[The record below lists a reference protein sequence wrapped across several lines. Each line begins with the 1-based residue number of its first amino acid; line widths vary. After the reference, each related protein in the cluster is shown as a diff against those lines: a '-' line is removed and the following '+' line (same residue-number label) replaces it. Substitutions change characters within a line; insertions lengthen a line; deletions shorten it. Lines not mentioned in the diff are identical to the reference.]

1 MRKQF
6 LMASIGEEIK
16 QKKFSSEY
24 SKLMVNVLYTSS
36 WLNSLQSVVF
46 KDHKLTSQQFN
57 SLRILRGQYPE
68 AASVNLLKD
77 RMIDKM
83 SNVSRIVDKL
93 KVKDLVTRKP
103 CKHDRRQVDVKITE
117 KGLKVLEE
125 IDVELVKW
133 EENLHAISIEE
144 AKTLNILLDKW
155 RG

>member
-1 MRKQF
+1 
-6 LMASIGEEIK
+6 
-16 QKKFSSEY
+16 
-24 SKLMVNVLYTSS
+24 
-36 WLNSLQSVVF
+36 
-46 KDHKLTSQQFN
+46 
-57 SLRILRGQYPE
+57 
-68 AASVNLLKD
+68 
-77 RMIDKM
+77 MIDKM

-93 KVKDLVTRKP
+93 KVKELVTRKP

>member
-1 MRKQF
+1 
-6 LMASIGEEIK
+6 MASIGEEIK

-93 KVKDLVTRKP
+93 KAKDLVTRKP

-133 EENLHAISIEE
+133 EEKLHAISIEE